1 MSKYY
6 ILDDDK
12 KPIKMSYEDTR
23 DKIIT
28 ILKNSTVKD
37 GFILY
42 NNQVFEFLELDDNG
56 EKVRILKDVTLYY
69 QLLKSNRNMHSEIE
83 KLKEENI
90 SLHKDNL
97 TKLYRI
103 DYGAKLVE
111 DYIRRAY
118 NKKNSFSLVMADI
131 DKFKVVNDTY
141 GHEEGNRI
149 LEIIGKTILDN
160 VRTRTKTQPVDN
172 RIRAK
177 EKSDIAIRYGGEEI
191 LILYK
196 NISLDDTIR
205 RVEELRKKISNID
218 FDGKNVTM
226 SFGICNINEFSNAY
240 DFSSIVEAADKAL
253 YNSKNNGRNRTSYY
267 DYNTNIINEVK
278 KKER

>member
-12 KPIKMSYEDTR
+12 KPIQMSYEDTR

-69 QLLKSNRNMHSEIE
+69 QLLKSNRNMHNEIE

-90 SLHKDNL
+90 SLHKDSL

-111 DYIRRAY
+111 DYIRR
-118 NKKNSFSLVMADI
+118 D
-131 DKFKVVNDTY
+131 
-141 GHEEGNRI
+141 
-149 LEIIGKTILDN
+149 
-160 VRTRTKTQPVDN
+160 
-172 RIRAK
+172 
-177 EKSDIAIRYGGEEI
+177 
-191 LILYK
+191 
-196 NISLDDTIR
+196 
-205 RVEELRKKISNID
+205 
-218 FDGKNVTM
+218 
-226 SFGICNINEFSNAY
+226 
-240 DFSSIVEAADKAL
+240 
-253 YNSKNNGRNRTSYY
+253 
-267 DYNTNIINEVK
+267 
-278 KKER
+278 